1 VHVDVVDEPYKMEY
15 KVTKIVEEDIIRVD
29 FILGFRVAPRII

>member
-29 FILGFRVAPRII
+29 FIWDSGLRQELI